1 MATVV
6 VSGRVDE
13 EIKRK
18 ADAIIARAGKTPGD
32 VIKDVWANIVIT
44 GELPTTK
51 QQEEEFLE
59 KRRRFK
65 AFMELRA
72 SLPPAPEWL
81 VNLTDEQ
88 LRDMMVEDM
97 LEEERHFVG
106 GELYVPTA
114 G

>member
-18 ADAIIARAGKTPGD
+18 ADAIIARAGKTPAD
-32 VIKDVWANIVIT
+32 VIRDVWANIVIT
-44 GELPTTK
+44 GELPTTQ
-51 QQEEEFLE
+51 QQEDEFLE

-65 AFMELRA
+65 AFMELVD
-72 SLPPAPEWL
+72 SLPPAPAWFA
-81 VNLTDEQ
+81 NMTDDE

-106 GELYVPTA
+106 GDLYVPA
-114 G
+114 AR

>member
-1 MATVV
+1 MATAV

-18 ADAIIARAGKTPGD
+18 ADIIIERAGKTTGD
-32 VIKDVWANIVIT
+32 VIRDIWANIVIT

-65 AFMELRA
+65 AFMELVE
-72 SLPPAPEWL
+72 SLPPAPPWFATM
-81 VNLTDEQ
+81 TDEEM
-88 LRDMMVEDM
+88 RDMMVEDM
-97 LEEERHFVG
+97 LEKERHFVG
-106 GELYVPTA
+106 GDLYVPTTR
-114 G
+114 

>member
-1 MATVV
+1 MATAV

-18 ADAIIARAGKTPGD
+18 ADIIIERAGKTTGD
-32 VIKDVWANIVIT
+32 VIRDIWANIVIT

-65 AFMELRA
+65 AFMERRA

-88 LRDMMVEDM
+88 LQNMMVEDM
-97 LEEERHFVG
+97 LEKERHFIG
-106 GELYVPTA
+106 GDLYVPTTR
-114 G
+114 

>member
-6 VSGRVDE
+6 VAGRVDE
-13 EIKRK
+13 NVKREV
-18 ADAIIARAGKTPGD
+18 DRIIERAGKTAAD
-32 VIKDVWANIVIT
+32 VIKDVWVNIYLT

-51 QQEEEFLE
+51 QQEEAFQEQ
-59 KRRRFK
+59 RRRFQE
-65 AFMELRA
+65 FMAWRE

-81 VNLTDEQ
+81 VNLTDEE

-106 GELYVPTA
+106 GDLYVPA
-114 G
+114 AD